1 LFIKKGGLIMA
12 ERKKSGKKAKKP
24 VNIFEQDID
33 AEPFVKGAKA
43 MGSVMAKGAK
53 GFADVVFPSHESE
66 LRRKRKEI
74 KNIEEEIE
82 LVRLQRKRERL
93 LQELREAEE

>member
-1 LFIKKGGLIMA
+1 MVKKKVRKSR
-12 ERKKSGKKAKKP
+12 RKKFEKP
-24 VNIFEQDID
+24 VDPMAALMTHEID

-43 MGSVMAKGAK
+43 VGSVAAKGARSL
-53 GFADVVFPSHESE
+53 AEVVFPSHESE

-82 LVRLQRKRERL
+82 LVKLQRKREKL
-93 LQELREAEE
+93 LQELKEAGE